1 MKTIEKN
8 IYKMDNNKYVL
19 RKQINHNTFI
29 YEYDLLQDA
38 IDKKNEL
45 LNNPPTPPTIEKNIS
60 IIQYRLNK
68 KKSNI

>member
-8 IYKMDNNKYVL
+8 IYKMHNKYVL

-45 LNNPPTPPTIEKNIS
+45 LNNPPTPPTIENNIS

-68 KKSNI
+68 KKY

>member
-1 MKTIEKN
+1 MKKIEKN
-8 IYKMDNNKYVL
+8 IYKMHNKYVL
-19 RKQINHNTFI
+19 RKQINRNTFI

-45 LNNPPTPPTIEKNIS
+45 LNNPPTPPTIENNIS

-68 KKSNI
+68 KKY